1 LRLTSLVSEI
11 LEEGYHVWIDTGNS
25 KITGVYDSHVIYPN
39 SISLKLENNGSYRV
53 SDMGLD
59 ADDFGINGDESI
71 NSIIEDYG
79 VDGEYMGEKII
90 DAYQNASK
98 LSENM

>member
-1 LRLTSLVSEI
+1 MRLTSLVAEI
-11 LEEGYHVWIDTGNS
+11 LEKGEEVWIDDGER
-25 KITGVYDSHVIYPN
+25 KITGVYESHVIYPN
-39 SISLKLENNGSYRV
+39 SIRLTLENNGTYRV

-59 ADDFGINGDESI
+59 ADDFGIKDDESI
-71 NSIIEDYG
+71 EAIIEDYG
-79 VDGEYMGEKII
+79 VDGEYITGKVI